1 MEWLFIYIYF
11 CLLKYIYGEQYC
23 VTILRQDAL
32 KVLLTPVEV
41 DATLSRNNLQL
52 NYKTNQTFV
61 LSTY

>member
-1 MEWLFIYIYF
+1 MENSIAS
-11 CLLKYIYGEQYC
+11 Q
-23 VTILRQDAL
+23 LRQDAL
-32 KVLLTPVEV
+32 KVLPTPVEV